1 MSTDQ
6 PDPNPQ
12 VRSLPGDTAVAFGD
26 LTARARIREA
36 ALRHFAE
43 QGFQRA
49 TIRKIAQTA
58 GVSPGLL
65 RHHFGSKDDLRKECD
80 EYVSQMLR
88 RLNAQLLSNPGDVA
102 SARQASRRFERY
114 IARALADGSA
124 TAGPIFDEMVTLT
137 ELWLARAD
145 ESRPDPPAVDRRIR
159 AGLVTAM
166 AAGIPLLHEHLSRTM
181 GTDLFGPEGDRLL
194 ALGLLDIYS
203 HTIISADTAAAA
215 EAVLLATDTDAG
227 GSAGDAMPRWP
238 GPG

>member
-1 MSTDQ
+1 MTASPQDQ
-6 PDPNPQ
+6 AAQAVSP
-12 VRSLPGDTAVAFGD
+12 PGQAVVAFED

-49 TIRKIAQTA
+49 TIRGIAQTA

-80 EYVSQMLR
+80 QYVSDMLR
-88 RLNAQLLSNPGDVA
+88 RVNAQLLDDPGDAADTRRA
-102 SARQASRRFERY
+102 SKRFERY

-137 ELWLARAD
+137 EQWLARAD
-145 ESRPDPPAVDRRIR
+145 EGRPDPPAVDRRIR

-203 HTIISADTAAAA
+203 HTIISADIAAAA
-215 EAVLLATDTDAG
+215 EARLGTSPAG
-227 GSAGDAMPRWP
+227 AADDR
-238 GPG
+238 